1 MRHSLRTG
9 LEELTALRFAIL
21 EGDYCTA
28 AAGNSNPRSDG
39 ETAGSAN
46 PESERPA

>member
-1 MRHSLRTG
+1 LRTG

-21 EGDYCTA
+21 GGDYCTAA

-39 ETAGSAN
+39 ERAGSAN